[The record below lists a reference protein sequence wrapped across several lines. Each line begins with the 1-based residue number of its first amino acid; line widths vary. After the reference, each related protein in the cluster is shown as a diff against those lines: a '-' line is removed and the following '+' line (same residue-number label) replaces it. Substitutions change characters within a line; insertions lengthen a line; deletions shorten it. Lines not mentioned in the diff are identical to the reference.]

1 MKILILIVAL
11 FLFRTSI
18 LSSFELEIYMH
29 VTDQREIN
37 FPNGNK
43 YIQLEGSANWKDT
56 QGDYG
61 VINCLATIT
70 TKNQEESA
78 ILQAFCE
85 GKNQNE
91 EKFWLNL
98 NRTSDME
105 IGIGIATYI
114 YGDGKYK
121 SLKGKKCHYAVN
133 YFEDRMFY
141 KQKCKL

>member
-1 MKILILIVAL
+1 MLAL

-56 QGDYG
+56 KGDYG

-70 TKNQEESA
+70 TKNQKESA
-78 ILQAFCE
+78 ILQAFC
-85 GKNQNE
+85 
-91 EKFWLNL
+91 
-98 NRTSDME
+98 
-105 IGIGIATYI
+105 
-114 YGDGKYK
+114 
-121 SLKGKKCHYAVN
+121 
-133 YFEDRMFY
+133 
-141 KQKCKL
+141 